1 MVRSSAGEFLF
12 TVGPPG
18 FKFLA
23 AEVEFTYNVAV
34 SGDNYTESLQGC
46 GTLNESISIEVCRDI
61 RDKIFLAV
69 IILEVSCINNNCGF
83 GMDS

>member
-34 SGDNYTESLQGC
+34 FGENYTESLRGH
-46 GTLNESISIEVCRDI
+46 GTLNESITIEV
-61 RDKIFLAV
+61 
-69 IILEVSCINNNCGF
+69 
-83 GMDS
+83 